1 MNIFESLFLGVVQ
14 GVTEFI
20 PVSSSGHLVIFQN
33 LFGLRPDHM
42 FIEFINFGTLLA
54 LLYFFRDKIRTI
66 TKDIFSKKDYKLA
79 LNILI
84 TALPA
89 GITGYLLADFIESNS
104 FFVNI
109 NVVLTAL
116 GLVGILMVII
126 EKITKYN
133 KTSELEQITKRHALA
148 IGIIQVFSLIPGV
161 SRSGSTIIA
170 GRLLGFNSILSAEYS
185 FLASIPIMIG
195 VSLKL
200 LIKDNDYLLNNL
212 SIVIVSNIFAFLAG
226 LVAIKFLLAILS
238 KRGLAVF
245 GWYRIILVCIIIL
258 GLNIK

>member
-1 MNIFESLFLGVVQ
+1 MNIFEGLFLGIVQ
-14 GVTEFI
+14 GLTEFI

-33 LFGLRPDHM
+33 LFGLSPDHM

-54 LLYFFRDKIRTI
+54 LLYFFRDKIR
-66 TKDIFSKKDYKLA
+66 KIFRDVFVKKDYKLT

-89 GITGYLLADFIESNS
+89 GITGYLLADFIESNG

-109 NVVLTAL
+109 NVVLIAL
-116 GLVGILMVII
+116 LIVGILMVMI

-148 IGIIQVFSLIPGV
+148 IGIIQVFALIPGV

-170 GRLLGFNSILSAEYS
+170 GRLLGFNSLLSAEYS

-195 VSLKL
+195 VTLKL
-200 LIKDNDYLLNNL
+200 ISQDSNYLIDNL
-212 SIVIVSNIFAFLAG
+212 SIVVFSNIIAFVAG
-226 LVAIKFLLAILS
+226 VVAIKFLLSILS
-238 KRGLAVF
+238 SKGLAIF
-245 GWYRIILVCIIIL
+245 GWYRIILVCLIITLI
-258 GLNIK
+258 NIN